1 MQAGGSRSS
10 CLQGPRCTCA
20 TPAAPPP
27 RAQGGRVEVGAP
39 TGRWQMILVYRG
51 KHDPLDVTYL
61 AALQAGASGRQ
72 YTVHSAPALLSLP
85 H

>member
-1 MQAGGSRSS
+1 M
-10 CLQGPRCTCA
+10 
-20 TPAAPPP
+20 
-27 RAQGGRVEVGAP
+27 EVGAP